1 MLKLYYAAGACSLS
15 PHIAL
20 RESGLPFELVKV
32 DWMNGRTLANGEG
45 VLADVNTKDYVP
57 ALRLDEQSRSGVAS
71 RTGIDDEQVLTEGV
85 AIVQYIADRA
95 PDTKLAPANGT
106 LARVR
111 LQEWLNFIAT
121 ELHKG
126 LGPFFGK
133 SWATA
138 EVKAAAF
145 ETLTK
150 RLAHIER
157 TLADGRTW
165 LTGEDFTVADGYLVY
180 ALRSWQLYAKGE
192 LTPNLAAYWNRLL
205 ERPSVKA
212 ALEAEGLVT
221 KKAA

>member
-1 MLKLYYAAGACSLS
+1 MKLYYAAGACSLS

-57 ALRLDEQSRSGVAS
+57 ALRLD
-71 RTGIDDEQVLTEGV
+71 DDQVLSEGV

-111 LQEWLNFIAT
+111 LQEWLNFIST

-180 ALRSWQLYAKGE
+180 ALRSWQLFAKGE